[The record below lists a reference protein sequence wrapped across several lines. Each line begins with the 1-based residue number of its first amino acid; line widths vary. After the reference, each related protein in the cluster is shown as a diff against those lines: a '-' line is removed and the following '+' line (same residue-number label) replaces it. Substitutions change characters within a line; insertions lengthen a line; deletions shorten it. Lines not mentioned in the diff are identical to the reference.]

1 MLDEIQRHDTYIEN
15 VSWKIRSKRAVMVL
29 FAANN
34 IVETMFYCFRPFQR
48 VFCCIAFE
56 LFVDFFVACNLH
68 NKSIVYITIQSNTSS
83 LGMQMLLWDFR
94 NILYNFI
101 FSRSPILCCIFV
113 EPSAFLSVRIFGC
126 IILYAILLT
135 MAALV
140 PKKWVKFDYSWNWHS
155 AITLGNRLNLRQN
168 K

>member
-1 MLDEIQRHDTYIEN
+1 MLDEIQQHDTYIEN

-83 LGMQMLLWDFR
+83 LGMQMLLWVFR
-94 NILYNFI
+94 NILYFYTI
-101 FSRSPILCCIFV
+101 LFSLDLPFCV
-113 EPSAFLSVRIFGC
+113 AFLSNQALFSLFVF
-126 IILYAILLT
+126 LVAIYCMQFYWLWLH
-135 MAALV
+135 LF
-140 PKKWVKFDYSWNWHS
+140 PKSEWNL
-155 AITLGNRLNLRQN
+155 ITVGIDIQL
-168 K
+168 